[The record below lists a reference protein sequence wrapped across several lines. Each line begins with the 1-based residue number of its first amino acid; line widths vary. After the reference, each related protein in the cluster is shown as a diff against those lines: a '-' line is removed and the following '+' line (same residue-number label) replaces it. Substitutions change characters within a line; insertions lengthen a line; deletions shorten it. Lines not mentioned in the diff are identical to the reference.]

1 MGVSISPVVF
11 ARKVNELTKVPERV
25 ALTAVRVN
33 AKNAASNAE
42 KSVRSATNGSGRL
55 RNAGALVRAPG
66 SQRRVVGRKGARL
79 GVSAKVAPS
88 GKYATLRALGPWQLV
103 EYPTVSHEIGPAG
116 QTKDL
121 LSGPTLSGR
130 KLKSKSG
137 RAGAKG
143 RQGRAKALRTPYGL
157 KRRVFVKGTK
167 GKYPWRV
174 AKLKTYREAPLAV
187 KKAAAVE
194 LAKVFR

>member
-1 MGVSISPVVF
+1 MGVSSSPAKFVL
-11 ARKVNELTKVPERV
+11 KVNELTKVPERV

-33 AKNAASNAE
+33 AKNAGSNAE

-66 SQRRVVGRKGARL
+66 AQRRVVGRKGARL
-79 GVSAKVAPS
+79 RVSTRVAP
-88 GKYATLRALGPWQLV
+88 GGQFATIKALGPWQLI
-103 EYPTVSHEIGPAG
+103 EYPTVSHEIGPSG
-116 QTKDL
+116 QTKDVL
-121 LSGPTLSGR
+121 AGPTLSGR

-157 KRRVFVKGTK
+157 KRRVYVKGTK
-167 GKYPWRV
+167 GKFPWR
-174 AKLKTYREAPLAV
+174 AARLKTYREAPLAI
-187 KKAAAVE
+187 KKAATAE